1 MVRVLNPKLIAPKII
16 SEERGILS
24 VFQTPG
30 TLPFIP
36 KRLFIISE
44 VPVGE
49 TRGRHA
55 HKECEQFLIATSGEI
70 AVTVS
75 NRNGD
80 FEFFLK
86 SNSEGLLLPK
96 LNWVEFTFLSI
107 NTSATILASEVFNE
121 SDYISDR
128 GLI

>member
-1 MVRVLNPKLIAPKII
+1 MVRVLNPELITPKVI

-24 VFQTPG
+24 VFQAPG

-70 AVTVS
+70 AVKVS
-75 NRNGD
+75 NGNGD
-80 FEFFLK
+80 FDFFLK
-86 SNSEGLLLPK
+86 SNSEGLFLPK
-96 LNWVEFTFLSI
+96 LNWVEFTFLSK
-107 NTSATILASEVFNE
+107 NSSATILASEVFNE